1 MSFQAI
7 GIREIETYLN
17 RPNTRLIDLRSREE
31 YELCHFE
38 GARNIP
44 YDELFEHKQYLSKNM
59 AYILYCERGGSSLM
73 AAKELSQEGFQ
84 VYTVVGGIRAWQE
97 TKGYD

>member
-17 RPNTRLIDLRSREE
+17 RPNTSLIDLCSREE

-44 YDELFEHKQYLSKNM
+44 YDELFEHKQYLSKKNSTFLRIITEKHQHKDRNYNLEK
-59 AYILYCERGGSSLM
+59 AR
-73 AAKELSQEGFQ
+73 K
-84 VYTVVGGIRAWQE
+84 
-97 TKGYD
+97 